1 MEKQE
6 QFFKQ
11 DNRNFKKKNL
21 KLRNE
26 KLKSPIK
33 SKSKSVHKFEHK
45 DDFEKTSQKVF
56 MKSEN
61 KSAKKSLKSNDQKF
75 ERKSAVSFN
84 QNKTELEMIDIK
96 NVYQIL
102 LTCKQTIENL
112 KRENLLL
119 LRENRNLKTQVF
131 LKDEKKWRE

>member
-6 QFFKQ
+6 QFLKQ

-26 KLKSPIK
+26 KLKTPIK

-45 DDFEKTSQKVF
+45 DDLEKTSQKVF

-75 ERKSAVSFN
+75 ERKSVVSFN
-84 QNKTELEMIDIK
+84 QNKTELEMIDMK

-112 KRENLLL
+112 KRENLFL

-131 LKDEKKWRE
+131 L